1 MDTIEKAKQT
11 LKRGAE
17 LSEETRAMNGIAD
30 ELYEMRKKNDDTLFY
45 LKNIAGSL
53 DFISQYLYDISWEL
67 KKNREKNLDLS
78 EKVEQYYSMIVL
90 ETPEQIAM
98 FRLLSL
104 RSALKLEC
112 LGMKRRGRSAY
123 AIVKAELGFKG
134 NKKSVLEQLEQKIE
148 DIKNG

>member
-11 LKRGAE
+11 LKRGVE

-78 EKVEQYYSMIVL
+78 EKVE
-90 ETPEQIAM
+90 
-98 FRLLSL
+98 
-104 RSALKLEC
+104 
-112 LGMKRRGRSAY
+112 
-123 AIVKAELGFKG
+123 
-134 NKKSVLEQLEQKIE
+134 
-148 DIKNG
+148 